1 MPDLQILQIL
11 HLRYILPNP
20 SQNKSITVRCRAG
33 SGPSHISWILPGGSK
48 LLNIKNLVKLKLL
61 NFSAKPKPV
70 KEENTQEY
78 NKIPKESFSAAALAV
93 LVLDHGIE
101 LMNFAKNK
109 VSPKQE
115 SNLQKE

>member
-1 MPDLQILQIL
+1 MYNI
-11 HLRYILPNP
+11 NP
-20 SQNKSITVRCRAG
+20 
-33 SGPSHISWILPGGSK
+33 
-48 LLNIKNLVKLKLL
+48 LLEKIKNLWLSIGERLNKYLNYNDVKLKLL
-61 NFSAKPKPV
+61 NFSAKPKTV
-70 KEENTQEY
+70 KEENTMEN

-115 SNLQKE
+115 TNLQKE

>member
-1 MPDLQILQIL
+1 MYNI
-11 HLRYILPNP
+11 NP
-20 SQNKSITVRCRAG
+20 
-33 SGPSHISWILPGGSK
+33 
-48 LLNIKNLVKLKLL
+48 LLEKIKNLWSSIGENGALNKYFNYNDVKLKLL

-70 KEENTQEY
+70 KEENATEL

-115 SNLQKE
+115 TNLQKE

>member
-1 MPDLQILQIL
+1 MYNI
-11 HLRYILPNP
+11 NP
-20 SQNKSITVRCRAG
+20 
-33 SGPSHISWILPGGSK
+33 
-48 LLNIKNLVKLKLL
+48 LLEKIKNLWLSIGERLNKYFNYNDVKLKLL
-61 NFSAKPKPV
+61 NFSAKPKPF

-109 VSPKQE
+109 VSTKHE